1 MTSVQILSRPLDDEL
16 RRECIYRGDLLVF
29 TQVAALAELCAVT
42 DALIRST
49 FGDLDPVTAQFE
61 LDRSDYL
68 ARVASLQKEYRKHP
82 EARRLFRAAL
92 EHVGVAVWRTC
103 WDWLYLRVLPYGED
117 YTSRRTAKLGFHRDT
132 WSSNIYS
139 QTNWWAPIYPIT
151 ADRTIAFYPS
161 YWSRPIANTSSG
173 WDLELIRARQRGE
186 EAGKAA
192 AIPVVPEPSE
202 PVDTTAELRMVI
214 EPGDLL
220 CFSGAHLHA
229 SVPNTS
235 GVTRFSLEARTVD
248 VDDVASRR
256 GAPNVDGRAPR
267 IPLDWFRHI
276 EDDTLL
282 PELLVREER
291 RDEIRLGG
299 NSPLDSSN

>member
-1 MTSVQILSRPLDDEL
+1 MTSVSVLSHSLDDEC
-16 RRECIYRGDLLVF
+16 RREYIYRGDLLVF
-29 TQVAALAELCAVT
+29 TQVAPLAELCTLT

-68 ARVASLQKEYRKHP
+68 ARVASLQKEYQKHP

-92 EHVGVAVWRTC
+92 EYIGVAASRTC
-103 WDWLYLRVLPYGED
+103 WDWLYLRVLPHGENHA
-117 YTSRRTAKLGFHRDT
+117 SRRTAKLGFHRDT

-161 YWSRPIANTSSG
+161 YWSRPIANTSSD

-186 EAGKAA
+186 DTGKET

-202 PVDTTAELRMVI
+202 PVDTTSELRMVV

-229 SVPNTS
+229 GVPNTS

-248 VDDVASRR
+248 VDDVALCR

-267 IPLDWFRHI
+267 IPLDWFYHI
-276 EDDTLL
+276 EDDTSL
-282 PELLVREER
+282 PELLVRGER
-291 RDEIRLGG
+291 RDDNALC
-299 NSPLDSSN
+299 

>member
-16 RRECIYRGDLLVF
+16 RREYIYRGDLLVF

-92 EHVGVAVWRTC
+92 EYIGVAVSRTC
-103 WDWLYLRVLPYGED
+103 WDWLYLRVLPHGED
-117 YTSRRTAKLGFHRDT
+117 HASRRTAKLGFHRDT

-151 ADRTIAFYPS
+151 ADRTIAFFPS
-161 YWSRPIANTSSG
+161 YWSRPIQNTSSD

-186 EAGKAA
+186 DAGKAA

-202 PVDTTAELRMVI
+202 PVDTTAELRMVV

-276 EDDTLL
+276 ENDTPL
-282 PELLVREER
+282 PELLARGER
-291 RDEIRLGG
+291 RDD
-299 NSPLDSSN
+299 NPL